1 MTIYNSI
8 EGWHNKEFSEVITD
22 LSFSGKQNSK
32 EFKGYING
40 LPKENGT
47 TYKEGKNEY
56 DKLVSDLFYQK
67 KEEKKQWKL

>member
-1 MTIYNSI
+1 
-8 EGWHNKEFSEVITD
+8 

-67 KEEKKQWKL
+67 KEEKKQ